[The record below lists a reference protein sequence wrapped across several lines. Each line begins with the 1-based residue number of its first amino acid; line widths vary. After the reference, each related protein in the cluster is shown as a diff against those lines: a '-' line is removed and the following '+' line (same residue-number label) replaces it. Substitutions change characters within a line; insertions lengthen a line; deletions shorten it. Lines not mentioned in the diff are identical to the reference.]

1 MRHPRQA
8 SPCGDA
14 ASRQSHES
22 ITQGSPVAS
31 VVSLVEMHYAGG
43 NDLSRL
49 VDFGAATVATPGVCG
64 SGELSGAA
72 SEHCRQNRKRR
83 SAADW
88 NGNWSRQE
96 VKRRHVLSGRRT
108 KTLRGYWMAVVCA
121 SFVGRLNALS
131 YGLLLVWYIKFRMK
145 RTRRQQTAGISP
157 ALECQA

>member
-1 MRHPRQA
+1 MDEVGDEVGTGPRGTA
-8 SPCGDA
+8 WGSSCGDA

-31 VVSLVEMHYAGG
+31 VVSLVEMHYAEG
-43 NDLSRL
+43 NDLSRF
-49 VDFGAATVATPGVCG
+49 VDFGAATAATPGVCG

-72 SEHCRQNRKRR
+72 SEHCRQDRKRK

-108 KTLRGYWMAVVCA
+108 KTLRGYWMAV
-121 SFVGRLNALS
+121 N
-131 YGLLLVWYIKFRMK
+131 
-145 RTRRQQTAGISP
+145 
-157 ALECQA
+157 